1 MRTERQRSAGGVVV
15 RTAATGGDEE
25 EILLIA
31 LKGGR
36 RWQLPKGHV
45 EDGETSAET
54 AVREVREETGVT
66 GHPRGELPSIDY
78 WFIEDGKRIHKRVDF
93 FLLDYV
99 RGSNADHDPREVS
112 FARWFPWSEALR
124 RLTFDNERQVA
135 HAAQEMWRRQPA
147 GKEDS

>member
-1 MRTERQRSAGGVVV
+1 MKTERQHSAGGVVV
-15 RTAATGGDEE
+15 RRAADAGGEGE
-25 EILLIA
+25 VLLIA

-45 EDGETSAET
+45 EGDETVAET

-66 GHPRGELPSIDY
+66 GRPRAELPRIDY
-78 WFIEDGKRIHKRVDF
+78 WFVEEGKRVHKTVDF

-99 RGSNADHDPREVS
+99 QGSSGDYDPREVS
-112 FARWFPWSEALR
+112 TARWFVCSEALQ
-124 RLTFDNERQVA
+124 RLTFDNERRVA
-135 HAAQEMWRRQPA
+135 RAACELWRRPA

>member
-1 MRTERQRSAGGVVV
+1 MKTERQHSAGGVVV
-15 RTAATGGDEE
+15 RPCADDDG
-25 EILLIA
+25 IQVLLIA

-45 EDGETSAET
+45 EVGETAAEA

-66 GHPRGELPSIDY
+66 GAPRGLLPRIDY
-78 WFIEDGKRIHKRVDF
+78 WFVEEGKRVHKTVDF

-99 RGSNADHDPREVS
+99 AGSSADYDPKEVS
-112 FARWFPWSEALR
+112 TARWFPAPEALE
-124 RLTFDNERQVA
+124 RLTFDNERRVA
-135 HAAQEMWRRQPA
+135 RAACELWRRPA